1 MRARIGIREVRALPL
16 GSIIWD
22 AAVIGFGA
30 RRRAAMRSSSSSST
44 RPRTGANGGTQ
55 SDASGA
61 LGHPIKP
68 APRPYD
74 YLAPWSA
81 ARIQPQTS
89 TLARRGAKTV
99 AQLCDQYLAD
109 AEARPAVDAPEGR
122 KEKASTLLT
131 DRGRII
137 GYVKPLLGALPVVA
151 VTRHDIEEFMHAV
164 AAKGG
169 TGTGKRTTGLVGGI
183 FAYAIKHGMR
193 ADNPTHGVER
203 VADGRRERRLSD
215 PEYKA
220 LGAALQS
227 AAERR
232 VWPPFVGVAHFL
244 LLTGWRS
251 GEAVAL
257 RWSEVDFN
265 RRTAVLPDTKTGK
278 SVRPLS
284 QAACGVLRSMQ
295 HAGDLIFPPARG
307 RGVMTEYWWR
317 FKHHIATPA
326 GLPDDIS
333 PHTLRHSF
341 ASLAADLGFSEPTIA
356 SLLGHKGRSITSRYI
371 HFADSALLSAADMVA
386 GKIAEMIAP

>member
-1 MRARIGIREVRALPL
+1 
-16 GSIIWD
+16 
-22 AAVIGFGA
+22 
-30 RRRAAMRSSSSSST
+30 
-44 RPRTGANGGTQ
+44 
-55 SDASGA
+55 
-61 LGHPIKP
+61 
-68 APRPYD
+68 
-74 YLAPWSA
+74 
-81 ARIQPQTS
+81 
-89 TLARRGAKTV
+89 
-99 AQLCDQYLAD
+99 LCDQYLAD

-227 AAERR
+227 ATERR

-244 LLTGWRS
+244 LLSGWRS

-257 RWSEVDFN
+257 RWSDIDLD
-265 RRTAVLPDTKTGK
+265 RRTATSTDTKTGR
-278 SVRPLS
+278 SVRPLA
-284 QAACGVLRSMQ
+284 QAACDVLRGMDRT
-295 HAGDLIFPPARG
+295 GDLVIFRRP
-307 RGVMTEYWWR
+307 VVV
-317 FKHHIATPA
+317 
-326 GLPDDIS
+326 
-333 PHTLRHSF
+333 
-341 ASLAADLGFSEPTIA
+341 AS
-356 SLLGHKGRSITSRYI
+356 
-371 HFADSALLSAADMVA
+371 
-386 GKIAEMIAP
+386 